1 MIIPVEEIEKVIVT
15 LLKEKFPSLD
25 LRPGTPY
32 YDLFVSASAYLI
44 SHYLN
49 MFNQSVEMSFLSNYS
64 TMPEE
69 LMDKYASNF
78 FVTRQ
83 ASTKARGLVRIYFA
97 EPISIYIS
105 YLNEFVSNTG
115 LSFYPIESQSI
126 SKEEMS
132 SYYDENKKFYYVP
145 IILEAFEEGDQYN
158 IPADS
163 IVEIRNFPYPYVE
176 ISNDPFSQGT
186 KKVTNEEFY
195 QQIIDALN
203 TREFITKPAIVSRIK
218 NAFSCKNVIPV
229 SFKDEVIVR
238 SVYANSADIY
248 VDKLDYDT
256 GKLSYKGT
264 TEIPVTEFEY
274 NGNYALE
281 LTIDFNDPNFKLEK
295 DDGTIISGKMIYDVD
310 YVEGFSKGMPFGY
323 GTFGAYRFGYGE
335 LYSFSQGTYYY
346 DIVTDPK
353 ERNTIDEKLIIAI
366 PATTG
371 LSSITV
377 HLKNYSATQI
387 QSYVDE
393 NSLVNMDM
401 KVRLVQVAKVK
412 LTIKI
417 KGKININTLKTL
429 ISDYLDSIPPG
440 GIVEA
445 DDIMTIINTNFRNVT
460 VYFPFEQFNA
470 EIETLDGKKYYI
482 EGESTLELPDK
493 IENKLYSMV
502 TVFKLE
508 SLTIISP

>member
-1 MIIPVEEIEKVIVT
+1 MIIPAEEIEKVIVT

-44 SHYLN
+44 SHYLS
-49 MFNQSVEMSFLSNYS
+49 MFNQTVEMSFLSNYA
-64 TMPEE
+64 TMPED
-69 LMDKYASNF
+69 LMNKYAANF

-115 LSFYPIESQSI
+115 LSFYPIESQAI

-132 SYYDENKKFYYVP
+132 SYYDANKRLYYVP

-176 ISNDPFSQGT
+176 ISNDPFTGGT
-186 KKVTNEEFY
+186 KKITNEEFY

-218 NAFSCKNVIPV
+218 NVFSVRNVIPA

-256 GKLSYKGT
+256 GKLVYQGTTQIPVDAFEYKG
-264 TEIPVTEFEY
+264 
-274 NGNYALE
+274 NYVME
-281 LTIDFNDPNFKLEK
+281 LTIDFSNPDFKLEK
-295 DDGTIISGKMIYDVD
+295 DDGTIISQKIIYDVD
-310 YVEGFSKGMPFGY
+310 RIEGFSKGMPFGY

-335 LYSFSQGTYYY
+335 LYSPFYGLYY

-353 ERNTIDEKLIIAI
+353 ERNTVDEKITIAI
-366 PATTG
+366 PAVASGPFT
-371 LSSITV
+371 I

-393 NSLVNMDM
+393 NAPVNLDM
-401 KVRLVQVAKVK
+401 KVRLMQVAKVK

-417 KGKININTLKTL
+417 KGKINVDTLKQL
-429 ISDYLDSIPPG
+429 ISDYLESIPPG

-445 DDIMTIINTNFRNVT
+445 DDIMTIINENFKNVT
-460 VYFPFEQFNA
+460 VYFPFEQFSA
-470 EIETLDGKKYYI
+470 EIQTLDGKKYYI
-482 EGESTLELPDK
+482 EGESTLEIPRK

-502 TVFKLE
+502 TVFKLD
-508 SLTIISP
+508 SLTVVSP